1 MFVEKAKK
9 MGRSVSFVA
18 QLDKYVFSHSHAQY
32 HSSLSYLTY
41 VQEYIEAWLS
51 VKFYSFN
58 EVQWTKLYPP
68 VSVWLRPATCYK

>member
-18 QLDKYVFSHSHAQY
+18 QLDRYVRTNVFSHSYSQC

-41 VQEYIEAWLS
+41 VQEYI
-51 VKFYSFN
+51 
-58 EVQWTKLYPP
+58 
-68 VSVWLRPATCYK
+68 